1 MVMTDPSTIPS
12 VAKGYVALTW
22 SASLIIMPLII
33 TAAVAQEQT
42 KAIKGEKTNY
52 SGIIWTAF
60 AVSLFM
66 LAYSSLFML
75 IPNLCW
81 YVATFMFPEKE
92 WANMFARLND
102 IYYAIAKQDKLSLL
116 NVQAAVFSQRLIM
129 SFFHLATMAAE
140 DIFLVTRFAFLGIL
154 YIIGPLVGVLSIH
167 PTTRNLF
174 KGWVLSVLQV
184 SLWMVVLRALQAL
197 LVASLGNAMPET
209 TVNVGSFNEIVF
221 MAVICFM
228 FIAVP
233 LITSKI
239 FTGQNIGTAGS
250 LVLGGA
256 MFLSSKAFGAANGLV
271 NKGTRATKGVE
282 FADRMG
288 RSGQRFANPG
298 EAKKRQR

>member
-1 MVMTDPSTIPS
+1 MIMTDPSTIPS
-12 VAKGYVALTW
+12 VAKGYVATLW
-22 SASLIIMPLII
+22 AASLIIMPLII

-42 KAIKGEKTNY
+42 KAIRGEQTNY

-60 AVSLFM
+60 AVSLYM

-81 YVATFMFPEKE
+81 WVATFMFPEKE
-92 WANMFARLND
+92 WANMFVRLND
-102 IYYAIAKQDKLSLL
+102 MYWAVVNSNKLAITDLQNSI
-116 NVQAAVFSQRLIM
+116 FMQRVAM
-129 SFFHLATMAAE
+129 SFFHFIAMAVE
-140 DIFLVTRFAFLGIL
+140 DIFLVARFAFLGVL
-154 YIIGPLVGVLSIH
+154 YILGPLVGVLSIH

-184 SLWMVVLRALQAL
+184 SLWIVVLRALQAL
-197 LVASLGNAMPET
+197 LVASLGNAMPE
-209 TVNVGSFNEIVF
+209 VGMQGTINSIIFSL
-221 MAVICFM
+221 VIIFM
-228 FIAVP
+228 FISVP
-233 LITSKI
+233 MITSRI

-256 MFLSSKAFGAANGLV
+256 VFLGSKAFGAVNGLV
-271 NKGTRATKGVE
+271 NKGNRAARGAE
-282 FADRMG
+282 FADKLG